1 MVLFKN
7 IINRSSAYPFQIDRN
22 FLPFYRWGNKSQKME
37 YVGQHKKRVVK
48 TEFTF
53 RSELMVNVLSTTAT
67 FPLKSYANKM
77 AYEKE

>member
-1 MVLFKN
+1 
-7 IINRSSAYPFQIDRN
+7 
-22 FLPFYRWGNKSQKME
+22 ME
-37 YVGQHKKRVVK
+37 YVGQYKKRVVK

-53 RSELMVNVLSTTAT
+53 RSELMVNVLSTTST